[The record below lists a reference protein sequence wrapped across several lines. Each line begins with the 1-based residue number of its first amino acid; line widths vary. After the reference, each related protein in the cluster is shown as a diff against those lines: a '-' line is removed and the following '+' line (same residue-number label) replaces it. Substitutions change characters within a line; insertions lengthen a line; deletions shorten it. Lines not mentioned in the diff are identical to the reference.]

1 MMYYNPE
8 WYDIVKRG
16 IISYLKSAL
25 ECPVTVGR
33 TKGEIIQHIRG
44 ASLKYSTLAV
54 EVALKS
60 LWREDI
66 VDSVY
71 LARDLNDR
79 QLPDVEDGVD
89 TSVEVY
95 YLRRRNV

>member
-44 ASLKYSTLAV
+44 ASMKYSTLAV
-54 EVALKS
+54 EVALDS
-60 LWREDI
+60 LCQENI
-66 VDSVY
+66 VDSVF
-71 LARDLNDR
+71 LERELIDR
-79 QLPDVEDGVD
+79 QLPDAENETYTCVD
-89 TSVEVY
+89 VY
-95 YLRRRNV
+95 YLRRKNI

>member
-33 TKGEIIQHIRG
+33 TKSEIIQHIRG
-44 ASLKYSTLAV
+44 TSMKYSTLAV
-54 EVALKS
+54 EVALDS
-60 LWREDI
+60 LCQENI
-66 VDSVY
+66 VDSVF
-71 LARDLNDR
+71 LERDLIDR
-79 QLPDVEDGVD
+79 PLPDAENGAYTFVD
-89 TSVEVY
+89 VY
-95 YLRRRNV
+95 YLRRQNV